1 MSMHDVGFDIGFG
14 NIKLYDSKGST
25 VFASH
30 VAVWNRQYSEDSING
45 GGDTAD
51 SGAVC
56 VEFGGRK
63 FYTGLNADRHG
74 RTIGNLGFNRIQG
87 SLEARALLYGALT
100 RHFSDHGKTRKPLR
114 LWAALPV
121 DMLDED
127 AEDTSADVR
136 EWLIGI
142 HEWVGDGDSYKVEV
156 AAVEIKS
163 QPAGALFDFIYDDS
177 GNTINENMA
186 LLKKEIGIIS
196 VGFNTVEM
204 LVMRGAK
211 PDHGM
216 TSGEQNGVRRLL
228 EIIRGENDYELSTLD
243 AYLRAGSIE
252 DEVREAMVPWVE
264 MVQANIERN
273 WGSSWKRFGRII
285 VVGGGAALMNGH
297 LTKYF
302 RGKTHMPDLP
312 IESIARGMYKRSL
325 ADARKAK

>member
-1 MSMHDVGFDIGFG
+1 MSMHDIGFDIGFG
-14 NIKLYDSKGST
+14 NIKLFDSKGST

-30 VAVWNRQYSEDSING
+30 VAVWNRQYSEEAVNG
-45 GGDTAD
+45 EQIEEDAI
-51 SGAVC
+51 C
-56 VEFGGRK
+56 IEFDGRK

-87 SLEARALLYGALT
+87 SLEARALLYGAFT
-100 RHFSDHGKTRKPLR
+100 KHFSDHGKTRKPIR
-114 LWAALPV
+114 LWVALPV

-127 AEDTSADVR
+127 ADDTSADVS
-136 EWLIGI
+136 EWLAGD
-142 HEWVGDGDSYKVEV
+142 HEWTGDGDSYKMEI

-163 QPAGALFDFIYDDS
+163 QPAGALFDFVYDDS
-177 GNTINENMA
+177 GNPIADNMA
-186 LLKKEIGIIS
+186 MLKKEIGVIS

-216 TSGEQNGVRRLL
+216 TSGEPNGVRRLL
-228 EIIRGENDYELSTLD
+228 EIVRGENNYELSTLD
-243 AYLRAGSIE
+243 AYLRTGAID
-252 DEVREAMVPWVE
+252 DEVSRAMDTWVE

-273 WGSSWKRFGRII
+273 WGTAWRRFGKII
-285 VVGGGAALMNGH
+285 VVGGGATLMNGH

-302 RGKTHMPDLP
+302 RGKTYMPDLP